1 MSSISIRREGSF
13 SSTVLIQFISRS
25 VLPNT
30 VNSNTPSCS
39 SVLTIINGS
48 PCKES
53 KTLVLELVLDNVFWV
68 KTFNNLASLETI

>member
-53 KTLVLELVLDNVFWV
+53 KTLVLELVLDTLFCVNDS
-68 KTFNNLASLETI
+68 NNLASLDTI